1 MWYSRYMLK
10 RKIWVLLGVI
20 AVSGC
25 NSIMPKEPLLEQSPE
40 YLATARERPMLTVPH
55 REWVEQGCY
64 PKRELKD
71 GKWVEVK
78 VCDKK

>member
-1 MWYSRYMLK
+1 MLK

-40 YLATARERPMLTVPH
+40 YLATAYERKPLVVEH
-55 REWVEQGCY
+55 RDWISEGCY